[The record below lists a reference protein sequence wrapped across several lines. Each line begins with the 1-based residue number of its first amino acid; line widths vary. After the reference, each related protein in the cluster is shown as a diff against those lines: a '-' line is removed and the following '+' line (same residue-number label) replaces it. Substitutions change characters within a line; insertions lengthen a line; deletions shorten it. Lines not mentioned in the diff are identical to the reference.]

1 MQNEELNALMKEFDR
16 NYAWYYT
23 DIGKE
28 QGLEDEV
35 IAKPPEIKN
44 LIIKAYHTGQ
54 TAERERIVK
63 IIDRNVVIDK
73 IGESKKLGLLGAYNT
88 ALQDILNHLNEE

>member
-1 MQNEELNALMKEFDR
+1 MQNEELNTLMKEFDR
-16 NYAWYYT
+16 NYAYYYT

-54 TAERERIVK
+54 TAERERIRGKVEK
-63 IIDRNVVIDK
+63 IYIELHNGRFEE
-73 IGESKKLGLLGAYNT
+73 GY
-88 ALQDILNHLNEE
+88 ILNNKLLNSLNKK